1 MEIVLAL
8 LFGAV
13 VGLLVH
19 YTLPGRDTR
28 GAALAPIVGAVA
40 GGAVWM
46 LLTWLGWTVDDG
58 WLWLLSIAAP
68 FVVAYPL
75 VAVLTRTRHAHDEQ
89 ERRRLRIA

>member
-13 VGLLVH
+13 AGLLVH

-28 GAALAPIVGAVA
+28 GAALAPLIGAVV
-40 GGAVWM
+40 GGGVWM
-46 LLTWLGWTVDDG
+46 VLTWLGWTTDNG
-58 WLWLLSIAAP
+58 WLWLTSIAAP
-68 FVVAYPL
+68 LVVSYPA
-75 VAVLTRTRHAHDEQ
+75 VAVLTRRRHAVDDR